1 MRASL
6 PSLLLPRPPR
16 RPMATAAVG
25 LVLSLLGTSCIYG
38 EAIGPGPQVVE
49 SDGGLAGGASGRGGT
64 GGRGGG
70 AGGATGGATGGSSPG
85 AGGSGAGGSGAG
97 GSGAGG
103 ASATG
108 GATGSG
114 GATGTGGAGSG
125 TGGSGTG
132 SGGTGTGTGGTG
144 TGTGGAGTGTGGTGT
159 GTGGTGTATGGTGP
173 GTGGAG
179 TGGTTGGTGTGGSAP
194 ATGGSGGGVDAP
206 PASSGARSAVSA
218 FLLGHSL
225 LNTDVPWTLKGI
237 AESGRF
243 TYYYREQ
250 LNIGAAL
257 RAQWENPARFNSIP
271 VWNTMLGRDEQLG
284 ANSHVEL
291 PTGRYDSFVMT
302 EAIPVDVQIGS
313 ADYAGRFYDLAVRGR
328 PDIRVY
334 IYETWDFVKGGDW
347 AGWRA
352 KINQWRPV
360 WEKIADDV
368 KATRPAGPPVRIV
381 PGGQAMAALYDAIQR
396 SGRVGNLTQIG
407 QVFEDDIHLNATG
420 NYFMGLV
427 YYATLYARDPSGTP
441 AVQAGPFQMQNMV
454 VADAATRAALQ
465 ALAWQT
471 VRGYARSGVP

>member
-1 MRASL
+1 MAACTFGL
-6 PSLLLPRPPR
+6 ALALL
-16 RPMATAAVG
+16 
-25 LVLSLLGTSCIYG
+25 SSSCIYG
-38 EAIGPGPQVVE
+38 EALGPGPSVTT
-49 SDGGLAGGASGRGGT
+49 DGGLAGGASGRGGT
-64 GGRGGG
+64 GGRGGSG
-70 AGGATGGATGGSSPG
+70 TGGAGATGGSTGGASATGGSGGAGTG
-85 AGGSGAGGSGAG
+85 AGGSGT
-97 GSGAGG
+97 GG

-108 GATGSG
+108 GATGTG
-114 GATGTGGAGSG
+114 GAPGTGGSGTGTGGSGSGTGGSGSGTGGSGVGTGGSGSGTGGTGTGGTSGGSTGTGGSGTGGTGSGGSGSG

-132 SGGTGTGTGGTG
+132 TD
-144 TGTGGAGTGTGGTGT
+144 AR
-159 GTGGTGTATGGTGP
+159 
-173 GTGGAG
+173 
-179 TGGTTGGTGTGGSAP
+179 
-194 ATGGSGGGVDAP
+194 VDTP
-206 PASSGARSAVSA
+206 PASSGARNNVSV

-225 LNTDVPWTLKGI
+225 LNTDVPWTIKGI
-237 AESGRF
+237 AQGGGV

-257 RAQWENPARFNSIP
+257 RAQWEDPARFNSIP
-271 VWNTMLGRDEQLG
+271 VWNPQLGRDEQLG

-302 EAIPVDVQIGS
+302 EAIPLDVQEGS

-328 PDIRVY
+328 GDIRVY
-334 IYETWDFVKGGDW
+334 LYETWDFVKGGDW

-352 KINQWRPV
+352 KINQWRPL

-368 KATRPAGPPVRIV
+368 KAARPAGPPVRIV

-441 AVQAGPFQMQNMV
+441 AVQAGPFQMQTMV
-454 VADAATRAALQ
+454 VTDAATRAALQ